1 MKGGG
6 QAVNEIQLIK
16 LKRDIEVIDISR
28 RKPEQKCNPKR
39 ADPDEWNG
47 VSTGIILS
55 LLFWIAVLIPTI

>member
-1 MKGGG
+1 M
-6 QAVNEIQLIK
+6 NEIQLIK

-47 VSTGIILS
+47 VSIGIILS